1 MLINVRDAQGKLY
14 VKDILD
20 FNFDMSVHCDV
31 KGFFVQLNH
40 KYRLDG
46 YYPNEESAEAKMLDL
61 ACERNELEDKLSKL

>member
-1 MLINVRDAQGKLY
+1 MLINVRDSKGKLF

-20 FNFDMSVHCDV
+20 FDFDMSVNCDV

-46 YYPNEESAEAKMLDL
+46 YYPSEERAEAKMLEL
-61 ACERNELEDKLSKL
+61 ACERNNLEDKLNKL